1 MLKQEQ
7 RLTLRPMQEAHC
19 QQVMRE
25 PATLV
30 ALPLGAGKTT
40 IAVEA
45 AVRLGSSRVL
55 VVAPRNT
62 AHGWERTVRRQ
73 YQEYTLDNTFQRI
86 DSTAAGKKSM
96 SSLWNGAPGW
106 YFVTWEFYRTRAVS
120 FWDKLAVDIII
131 LDEVQRMQN
140 RNGKTWR
147 NMRNVGHSAK
157 RIALSG
163 TPQGNKMQGF
173 WTTLRW
179 LFPEGKYQDR
189 TSVYST
195 PLSFWAWAADWLVIV
210 ENEYMGFTE
219 IQGERFELGTMLSY
233 YKSYIRD
240 ADRSEVPAVNDI
252 DIYVPLTAAQKRL
265 YKQVEKDAIAWLSTP
280 DPTTGKLPMVAELPM
295 TIRLRLR
302 QITLGVPVIN
312 DDGKVSYADDTVSS
326 KLDAALEEVELLPD
340 GEPVLVFTHSREF
353 AIVASKRFHAA
364 GYPSYAWVGGTTDKA
379 RRQAAATWGTTGPQ
393 VIVAVVEAIAE
404 GTDGLQDVCSEEI
417 WLSESENRYM
427 NEQARGRLPRSGQT
441 KTVNRRRIIAP
452 GTYDEEILAK
462 HLQAMLNSNQSLRA
476 QPQTPA

>member
-7 RLTLRPMQEAHC
+7 RLTLRPLQEQHC
-19 QQVMRE
+19 QQVMAE
-25 PATLV
+25 PATLI

-45 AVRLGSSRVL
+45 AYRLGSNRVL

-73 YQEYTLDNTFQRI
+73 YQEYVNDDTFRRI
-86 DSTAAGKKSM
+86 DSTVTGKKAMTAFWS
-96 SSLWNGAPGW
+96 GEPGW
-106 YFVTWEFYRTRAVS
+106 FFVTWEFYRTRPVG
-120 FWDKLAVDIII
+120 FWDKLTADIVV

-147 NMRNVGHSAK
+147 NMRNVGHSSK
-157 RIALSG
+157 RVALSG

-179 LFPEGKYQDR
+179 LFPEGKYQDP

-195 PLSFWAWAADWLVIV
+195 PLSFWLWAGDWLNIV

-219 IQGERFELGTMLSY
+219 VLGERFELGTMLSY

-240 ADRSEVPAVNDI
+240 SDMSEVPPVNVI
-252 DIYVPLTAAQKRL
+252 DIHVPLTAAQRRL
-265 YKQVEKDAIAWLSTP
+265 YKQVEKDAITWLSTP

-302 QITLGVPVIN
+302 QITLGVPIIN
-312 DDGKVSYADDTVSS
+312 DEGKVTYAEDTVSS
-326 KLDAALEEVELLPD
+326 KLEAALEELSDLPD
-340 GEPVLVFTHSREF
+340 STPVLVFTHSREF
-353 AIVASKRFHAA
+353 ALVASRRFHAA
-364 GYPSYAWVGGTTDKA
+364 GYLSYAWVGGTSDKS
-379 RRQAAATWGTTGPQ
+379 RRQAVDSWGKPTGVQ

-452 GTYDEEILAK
+452 GTYDEEILSK
-462 HLQAMLNSNQSLRA
+462 HLQAMLESNQSLRTK
-476 QPQTPA
+476 PPTN